1 MTIRAEQLE
10 RRANKRFQAP
20 MGAFAVLGPDATKVG
35 RIIDISMNGLAFR
48 HVDRKEPLHGL
59 YELDLFMIDHD
70 FHLNKI
76 PFETISDYEIVNEAP
91 FSFMTTR
98 QTGLQFGELTPKQRS
113 GLAHFIE
120 NHTLGEV

>member
-1 MTIRAEQLE
+1 MTLRTERLE

-20 MGAFAVLGPDATKVG
+20 TGAFAVFGPDGTKVG

-48 HVDRKEPLHGL
+48 HVDKKEPLSGL
-59 YELDLFMIDHD
+59 HELDLFMIDND

-76 PFETISDYEIVNEAP
+76 PFETRSDYDIVHEAP
-91 FSFMTTR
+91 FSFVTTR

-113 GLAHFIE
+113 QLEHFIE